1 MCKYLRRSDLLLWL
15 EINQLEHEIENHI
28 HNLEAWME
36 PEAVGT
42 DLINTIG
49 GGKSVTPPKTL
60 MTLHSMRL
68 IGYVL
73 PPAAHI

>member
-1 MCKYLRRSDLLLWL
+1 MNPRNFSDAPFQLFVSTCIFMLPHLPLWL

-28 HNLEAWME
+28 HNLEAWMQ

-49 GGKSVTPPKTL
+49 GGKSVTPPQL
-60 MTLHSMRL
+60 
-68 IGYVL
+68 
-73 PPAAHI
+73 